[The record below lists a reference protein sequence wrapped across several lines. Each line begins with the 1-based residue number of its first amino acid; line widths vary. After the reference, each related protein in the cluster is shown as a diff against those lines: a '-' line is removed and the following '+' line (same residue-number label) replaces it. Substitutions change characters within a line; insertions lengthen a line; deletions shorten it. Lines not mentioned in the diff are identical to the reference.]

1 MSQHIPDYVFPEEID
16 QQVRDNIADLYDGA
30 YDGILLNEVF
40 GAVEILII
48 IAVWIVGIS
57 LLSGLAILCV
67 RRISK
72 VAGADNLSLIDLL
85 KKAVGEVKNEKP
97 FILHMLGITII
108 AESLRSK
115 IMFLLLLSTLIGST
129 TFNLFGSITG
139 GSPIP
144 NFIEP

>member
-67 RRISK
+67 RRIFK
-72 VAGADNLSLIDLL
+72 FAGAGNLSLIDLL

-97 FILHMLGITII
+97 FILHML
-108 AESLRSK
+108 
-115 IMFLLLLSTLIGST
+115 
-129 TFNLFGSITG
+129 
-139 GSPIP
+139 
-144 NFIEP
+144 